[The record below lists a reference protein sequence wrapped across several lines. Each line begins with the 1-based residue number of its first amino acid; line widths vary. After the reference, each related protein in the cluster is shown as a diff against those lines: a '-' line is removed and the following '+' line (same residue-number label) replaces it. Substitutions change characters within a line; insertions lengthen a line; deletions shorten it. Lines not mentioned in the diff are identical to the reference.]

1 MPEEAPSLFDRV
13 DALTAAGRV
22 ADAYALLAGPE
33 AATDADRL
41 LCLANWRLG
50 GRFIHRNLETARN
63 LFGHAARLGN
73 GEGFAAY
80 TAFVAGGVGGPA
92 DWALACSLLGAQ
104 AGFDPAAAE
113 ELALVETMELTPDGA
128 PVRLPDEEILS
139 EAPRISCRR
148 GLFSEE
154 ECRFL
159 IARALPRLGPSTIVH
174 PGTGRQ
180 VPDPIRTSE
189 AMAFPFIDE
198 SPAIHALNRRIAAAT
213 GTAAAQGEPLHVLR
227 YRPGQE
233 YKSHIDALGGV
244 ANQRI
249 LTVLVYLNDDYEGG
263 ETRFDR
269 ADLDFRG
276 APGDALIF
284 RNVDAAGG
292 ADLLTR
298 HSGLPVE
305 TGEKLIASRWIRAR
319 PFMLPP
325 PRPVLNV

>member
-1 MPEEAPSLFDRV
+1 MSVAAPSLFDRV
-13 DALTAAGRV
+13 DALTAAGRI
-22 ADAYALLAGPE
+22 AEAYALLTGPGVE
-33 AATDADRL
+33 TDADRL
-41 LCLANWRLG
+41 FCLADWRLG

-63 LFGHAARLGN
+63 LFGHAAQQGS
-73 GEGFAAY
+73 GEGLAAY
-80 TAFVAGGVGGPA
+80 IAFVAGGVGGPA
-92 DWALACSLLGAQ
+92 DWPLARNLLEAQ
-104 AGFDPAAAE
+104 AGIEPGAAE
-113 ELALVETMELTPDGA
+113 ELALINAMALTSDGGPA
-128 PVRLPDEEILS
+128 GLPDEEMLS
-139 EAPRISCRR
+139 EKPGISCRR
-148 GLFSEE
+148 GLFTAE

-159 IARALPRLGPSTIVH
+159 IGRASPRFGPSTIVN
-174 PGTGRQ
+174 PKTGRQ

-189 AMAFPFIDE
+189 AMAFPFVDE

-213 GTAAAQGEPLHVLR
+213 GTDAAQGEPLHVLR

-233 YKSHIDALGGV
+233 YKSHVDALTGV

-269 ADLDFRG
+269 TGLIFRG

-292 ADLLTR
+292 ADLLTQ

-305 TGEKLIASRWIRAR
+305 TGEKLIASRWVRAK
-319 PFMLPP
+319 PFLLPA
-325 PRPVLNV
+325 PRPALNV